1 MNNFIPK
8 PLVVGEITTN
18 CWIVPLED
26 ETPLKRGSKNCA
38 VIDPGDE
45 APVIIAHLK
54 DLNLYPEYILL
65 THGHFDHL
73 AALPDLLA
81 AYTGGAEE
89 GCDPS
94 GHKDPLGHKDP
105 SGHGAPVIAIH
116 RDDAA
121 YLGPEAYK
129 VHCHSFAAA
138 SGDHSYIDSLWKPL
152 PAPGRLLAEGDA
164 IGPFTVFHTPG
175 HTPGSVCFFWEP
187 RKLLFSGD
195 TLFQAGEGRTDL
207 PGGDYQ
213 AIEKSLRRLVA
224 MDSGIGVF
232 PGHGDST
239 TIGAEQRYYR

>member
-8 PLVVGEITTN
+8 PLVVGEIATN

-26 ETPLKRGSKNCA
+26 ETPIKRGSKNCA

-45 APVIIAHLK
+45 APVIVAHLR
-54 DLNLYPEYILL
+54 DLNLYPKYILL

-81 AYTGGAEE
+81 AYTAGAAEE
-89 GCDPS
+89 D
-94 GHKDPLGHKDP
+94 
-105 SGHGAPVIAIH
+105 PVIAIH

-138 SGDHSYIDSLWKPL
+138 SGDHSYIDSLWKLL
-152 PAPGRLLAEGDA
+152 PAPDRLLAEGDA
-164 IGPFTVFHTPG
+164 IGPFTVLNTPG
-175 HTPGSVCFFWEP
+175 HTPGSVCFFWEQ

-213 AIEKSLRRLVA
+213 AIEKSIRRLVA